1 MPKTKVRYAFKGL
14 NAVTGIICLSV
25 LIMCTTV
32 FWLKV
37 SAYLLRPQLMKLK
50 VPVNLNNVVLRSG
63 LNYIMRNLLSP
74 VTLPVIIL
82 GICYTSICAFGFF
95 IAYNRNTTNFLIYE
109 VLFTV
114 CVVSHLVMFVIFL
127 KDPSSMRLHA
137 KTELEKLVKSYK
149 SLSSMDAASLFLGL
163 IMINLKCCGY
173 TDSYDFFESK
183 YVANKDIYDGV
194 EYSNIAIPIAC
205 CEMNTE
211 YKMLDT
217 ECPNWHSTSNH
228 QFTVGCRDVFAD
240 NCIQRIKIFLY
251 ASLTV
256 IFLAIIMIACCVLIL
271 KELW

>member
-37 SAYLLRPQLMKLK
+37 SAYLLRPQLMKIK

-149 SLSSMDAASLFLGL
+149 SLSSMDAASLFLGM
-163 IMINLKCCGY
+163 IMIN
-173 TDSYDFFESK
+173 T
-183 YVANKDIYDGV
+183 
-194 EYSNIAIPIAC
+194 
-205 CEMNTE
+205 MT
-211 YKMLDT
+211 
-217 ECPNWHSTSNH
+217 
-228 QFTVGCRDVFAD
+228 QFTPITEH
-240 NCIQRIKIFLY
+240 NIFQLSRSLPITNEHPILY
-251 ASLTV
+251 TV
-256 IFLAIIMIACCVLIL
+256 IVVLVSTL
-271 KELW
+271 LQYTFHS

>member
-1 MPKTKVRYAFKGL
+1 M
-14 NAVTGIICLSV
+14 NV

-37 SAYLLRPQLMKLK
+37 SAYLLRPQVMKLK

-74 VTLPVIIL
+74 VTLPVIIM
-82 GICYTSICAFGFF
+82 GICYTSICAFGFL

-114 CVVSHLVMFVIFL
+114 CVVSHLVMFVMFL
-127 KDPSSMRLHA
+127 KDPSSMHKHA

-163 IMINLKCCGY
+163 IMINLKCCGF
-173 TDSYDFFESK
+173 TDPYDFFEST
-183 YVANKDIYDGV
+183 YFTNEDIYDGV
-194 EYSNIAIPIAC
+194 KYSLISIPVAC
-205 CEMNTE
+205 CEMNNE

-217 ECPNWHSTSNH
+217 ECPKWLSTSKH
-228 QFTVGCRDVFAD
+228 HFTVGCRDVFAD
-240 NCIQRIKIFLY
+240 NCVQRINTFLY

-256 IFLAIIMIACCVLIL
+256 IFLAIIMTACCVLIL